1 MESPCGEGV
10 VFESIWKSFDSK
22 PVLKGLTL
30 KVRPGEIVCLL
41 GPNGSGKST
50 LFKMSI
56 GVLAPDKGWV
66 KVCGVNPA
74 KDPMRARQIVGY
86 MPEDL
91 VLFESLKV
99 EEFLEFILSIYG
111 VKVDRTR
118 IDETLKLL
126 GLEGELGKFV
136 GDLSRGNKRRVYL
149 AALMLRDPL
158 VLVLDEAFTGLDP
171 VGARIL
177 KSWVKGM
184 SSRGATILFSTHVLP
199 IAEAVA
205 DRVAI
210 IHEGRIKAEGRP
222 DELRR
227 LFGAEEL
234 EEVFLEVTGYSKEY
248 ENIIRSL
255 YS

>member
-1 MESPCGEGV
+1 M
-10 VFESIWKSFDSK
+10 
-22 PVLKGLTL
+22 T
-30 KVRPGEIVCLL
+30 
-41 GPNGSGKST
+41 
-50 LFKMSI
+50 
-56 GVLAPDKGWV
+56 
-66 KVCGVNPA
+66 
-74 KDPMRARQIVGY
+74 
-86 MPEDL
+86 
-91 VLFESLKV
+91 
-99 EEFLEFILSIYG
+99 
-111 VKVDRTR
+111 
-118 IDETLKLL
+118 
-126 GLEGELGKFV
+126 
-136 GDLSRGNKRRVYL
+136 KRL
-149 AALMLRDPL
+149 Q
-158 VLVLDEAFTGLDP
+158 GLDP

>member
-1 MESPCGEGV
+1 MESPCREGL
-10 VFESIWKSFDSK
+10 VFEEIWKSFDSK
-22 PVLKGLTL
+22 PILKGLTL

-56 GVLAPDKGWV
+56 GVLAPDEGWV

-74 KDPMRARQIVGY
+74 KDPMSARQIVGY

-111 VKVDRTR
+111 VNADKTR

-177 KSWVKGM
+177 KSWVKSM

-210 IHEGRIKAEGRP
+210 IHEGQIKAEGRP

-234 EEVFLEVTGYSKEY
+234 EQVFLEVTGYSKEY
-248 ENIIRSL
+248 EDIIRSL

>member
-1 MESPCGEGV
+1 MESPCREGL

-30 KVRPGEIVCLL
+30 KVQPGEIVCLL

-56 GVLAPDKGWV
+56 GVLAPDKGRV

-111 VKVDRTR
+111 VKVNRTR

-126 GLEGELGKFV
+126 GLEEELGKFV

-149 AALMLRDPL
+149 AALMLRDPP

-177 KSWVKGM
+177 KSWVKSM

-210 IHEGRIKAEGRP
+210 IHEGQIKAEGRP

-248 ENIIRSL
+248 EDIIRSL